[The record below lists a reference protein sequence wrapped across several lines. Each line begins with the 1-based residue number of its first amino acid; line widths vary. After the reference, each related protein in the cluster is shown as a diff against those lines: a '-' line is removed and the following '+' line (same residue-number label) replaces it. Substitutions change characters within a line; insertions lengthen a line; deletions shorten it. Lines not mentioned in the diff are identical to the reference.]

1 MANQFH
7 LGAYFSIG
15 NGQFDSRYRFFRRVV
30 NAAERN
36 LYMSSG
42 PTIAINPT
50 SAGQAGWR
58 WQSGP
63 ATMASNTLVGVPSG
77 FNSPINVHV

>member
-7 LGAYFSIG
+7 LGDYFSIG

-30 NAAERN
+30 NAADRN

-50 SAGQAGWR
+50 VGGQAGWR
-58 WQSGP
+58 WQCGP
-63 ATMASNTLVGVPSG
+63 ATVVSNTLVSAPSG
-77 FNSPINVHV
+77 FNFGINVHV